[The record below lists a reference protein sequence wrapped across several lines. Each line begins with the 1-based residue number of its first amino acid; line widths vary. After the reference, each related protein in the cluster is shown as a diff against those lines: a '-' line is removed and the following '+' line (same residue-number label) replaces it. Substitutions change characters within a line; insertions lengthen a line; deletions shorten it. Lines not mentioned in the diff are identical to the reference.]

1 MKGKENLLK
10 DDFIGLSGPLWES
23 WTIDDYSS
31 GYHTTSTEQT
41 EGPIEFGVLN
51 ACYQGDQDRD
61 TFLEYFGHLSGKP
74 SPERHN
80 IRVNRSNIC

>member
-41 EGPIEFGVLN
+41 ECPIEFGVLN
-51 ACYQGDQDRD
+51 TCYQGDQDRD
-61 TFLEYFGHLSGKP
+61 TFFRVFGAFVRKTVP
-74 SPERHN
+74 RTT
-80 IRVNRSNIC
+80 

>member
-31 GYHTTSTEQT
+31 GYHTTSTKQT
-41 EGPIEFGVLN
+41 ECPMEFGVLN
-51 ACYQGDQDRD
+51 ACYQGDQDWD
-61 TFLEYFGHLSGKP
+61 GGFWVGL
-74 SPERHN
+74 
-80 IRVNRSNIC
+80 RVSN